1 MPNNSLP
8 FLLYHVD
15 DLDPVETGFQPVL
28 GRQGCLPYQTLFPPV
43 PAYAKAS
50 AGKPLLASLRRPLF

>member
-1 MPNNSLP
+1 MQNSSLP

-28 GRQGCLPYQTLFPPV
+28 GRQGCLPYQILLCSPP
-43 PAYAKAS
+43 YRRT
-50 AGKPLLASLRRPLF
+50 GLALTKEGG